1 MANMDDKYDSTHDTL
16 EHIRNVQR
24 KLLMMIGHLMERS
37 FNHDKSKLE
46 SPEKEI
52 YDQYSPMLRHTEY
65 GSQEYKD
72 ILKEMKV
79 GIDHHYSVSPHHP
92 EYYRDGING
101 MNLLDLVEMI
111 ADWKAAGERHKD
123 KPTDIVKSIEM
134 NAERFGMSDQ
144 LKQILLN
151 TVSYMEWI

>member
-1 MANMDDKYDSTHDTL
+1 MTSDSTLETL

-24 KLLMMIGHLMERS
+24 KMLMMIGHLMERA

-46 SPEKEI
+46 QPEKEV
-52 YDQYSPMLRHTEY
+52 YDEYTPFLKDLKY
-65 GSQEYKD
+65 GSPEYKD
-72 ILKEMKV
+72 VIAKMKV
-79 GIDHHYSVSPHHP
+79 GVDHHYSVSPHHP

-101 MNLLDLVEMI
+101 MNLIDLVEMVC
-111 ADWKAAGERHKD
+111 DWKAAGERHLGN
-123 KPTDIVKSIEM
+123 PITIVQSIEI
-134 NAERFGMSDQ
+134 NAKRFDIDDQ